1 MDRWLVK
8 LTPSTLTE
16 VTLRISGNVG
26 KGKGKGKCIYIAH
39 FL

>member
-26 KGKGKGKCIYIAH
+26 KGKGKCIYIAH